1 MVKVSRYSKMGK
13 VPKCGA
19 VDSKYFNN
27 NEKFNEDIQSKIDKA
42 NDFKIKIRALV
53 LEDPNLIEYR
63 INLIVSE
70 LLKIKREF
78 KLIND

>member
-1 MVKVSRYSKMGK
+1 MSRYSKVGK
-13 VPKCGA
+13 VSKCGS

-42 NDFKIKIRALV
+42 NDFKTKIRALV

-70 LLKIKREF
+70 LLKIKREL

>member
-27 NEKFNEDIQSKIDKA
+27 NEKFNEDLNYLNNKI
-42 NDFKIKIRALV
+42 
-53 LEDPNLIEYR
+53 
-63 INLIVSE
+63 
-70 LLKIKREF
+70 
-78 KLIND
+78 